1 MYKGKKKDYFV
12 YNRLEL
18 FFDRSWFCESVLGFS
33 NSNFLSYKKRL
44 ETLKNFDYEIFISV
58 IKTQMPLYFYFFNN
72 RYIYNIFFLD
82 LICSYR
88 GYRHCQGL
96 PLRGQRTWSNSN
108 SSYTSNTSLRQFR
121 VFFFKKLSGT
131 TNTNLATQLHMAEQI
146 NLLWKIQWDLEWR
159 EARKKQKKTV
169 QNKKKSS
176 FIVELASMSKNDV
189 SGYTRRGAAAKK
201 KMYKQKKNQFTLGF
215 DVGFSKN
222 ISLENSNYVLTEK

>member
-18 FFDRSWFCESVLGFS
+18 LFENNWFCTSVLGFS
-33 NSNFLSYKKRL
+33 QNNFNCYKKRV
-44 ETLKNFDYEIFISV
+44 ETLKNFDYEVFISI
-58 IKTQMPLYFYFFNN
+58 IKLQLPLYFYFFSN

-96 PLRGQRTWSNSN
+96 PLRGQRTWSNAN

-131 TNTNLATQLHMAEQI
+131 ANTNLATQLHMAEQI
-146 NLLWKIQWDLEWR
+146 NLLWKIQWDLEWK
-159 EARKKQKKTV
+159 EAKKKQKKIT
-169 QNKKKSS
+169 QEKKKGGV
-176 FIVELASMSKNDV
+176 IVDLQAMSKKDI
-189 SGYTRRGAAAKK
+189 SGFSRRGSAAKK
-201 KMYKQKKNQFTLGF
+201 KLYKQKKNQLTLGF
-215 DVGFSKN
+215 DVGFTKQ
-222 ISLENSNYVLTEK
+222 ITTENNTFLLN